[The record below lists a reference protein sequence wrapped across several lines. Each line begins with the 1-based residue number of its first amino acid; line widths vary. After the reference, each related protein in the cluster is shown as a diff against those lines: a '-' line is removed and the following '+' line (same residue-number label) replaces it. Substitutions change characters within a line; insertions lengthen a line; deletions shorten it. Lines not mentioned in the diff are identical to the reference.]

1 MRLIRGCFIFI
12 GVIAVLALLALAFGY
27 YLLSLTPP
35 LWAQRVPVVL
45 TAEAVESLNQKLE
58 TLQAEIKAAV
68 EAKEERQVS
77 LTITEEEANSK
88 LVEILAEDRMP
99 LEEIL
104 LNFRQGSVF
113 GYSILH
119 TPGFKAKVA
128 VRAAMEVTG
137 GKARIVV
144 EDLNLGRLPLPRG
157 MNKGAGY
164 ILHILTELITVPG
177 ELPWQVTAIQIADGQ
192 VTITGIAK
200 KG

>member
-68 EAKEERQVS
+68 AAEEERQVS

-119 TPGFKAKVA
+119 TPGFKTKVA
-128 VRAAMEVTG
+128 IRAAMGVTG
-137 GKARIVV
+137 GKAKIVV